1 MIKYIYNY
9 VNFRLNIDIAKR
21 SSKREYVEGRALF
34 YYLCKENTK
43 LTLRQMGEY
52 VNKDHCAVL
61 NAMGNTFPTITNKAI
76 KSAIKD
82 FNQIDLASD
91 DLELIEVLRINNLLK
106 IENRHLKE
114 RIEVNQIKDN
124 KIQSKLNELTT
135 KQYARVTERIEIML
149 SMVVKEVEPIEAQE
163 MEKAEI

>member
-1 MIKYIYNY
+1 MIKDIYNY
-9 VNFRLNIDIAKR
+9 VNNYLNIDISSR
-21 SSKREYVEGRALF
+21 SRKREYAEGRALF
-34 YYLCKENTK
+34 YYLCRENTN
-43 LTLRQMGEY
+43 LTLREIGEY

-61 NAMGNTFPTITNKAI
+61 NALSNTFPTITNKAI
-76 KSAIKD
+76 KRAIND
-82 FNQIDLASD
+82 FNQIDLTSD

-106 IENRHLKE
+106 IENRQLKE

-149 SMVVKEVEPIEAQE
+149 SMVVKEVEPIEAEE
-163 MEKAEI
+163 MEEAEI